1 MNCYLRGTL
10 NDLRVTT
17 FFPKDFK
24 LQSAIYELPAH
35 SYRDLI
41 LTSEPYKGIMY
52 SAALL
57 NSYWIRLSIAC
68 SQTLYF
74 LFKVRQARV
83 IKKTAGDLLT
93 ASARTHFFSLSR
105 ARGCFRKER
114 KQKKSLV
121 NFSETS
127 IRTMATPVNCACI
140 FTYLI
145 VGEYYG

>member
-35 SYRDLI
+35 LYRAHLYRDLI

-57 NSYWIRLSIAC
+57 NSY
-68 SQTLYF
+68 
-74 LFKVRQARV
+74 
-83 IKKTAGDLLT
+83 
-93 ASARTHFFSLSR
+93 
-105 ARGCFRKER
+105 
-114 KQKKSLV
+114 
-121 NFSETS
+121 
-127 IRTMATPVNCACI
+127 
-140 FTYLI
+140 
-145 VGEYYG
+145 